1 VTGERAAA
9 ADPGAAGRTG
19 VEGNGRLTAVNG
31 MVLLVLLAAE
41 GVTILG
47 IRQLITW
54 HVYIGLL
61 LVGPVV
67 LKSASTGWR
76 FVRYYGRS
84 RPYVEKGPPHP
95 ILRVLG
101 PIVMISTF
109 AVLGTGIGL
118 IFTGPDRRE
127 PLLTLHQAS
136 FIVWIGAT
144 GIHVLGHILHA
155 STTTWRELRD
165 PRATPATRQ
174 RRWRTVAI
182 AAALIVGVG
191 LATALTP
198 AAHAWTSLQ
207 YQRDEHHDRSAAG
220 LQLTTAAVPPGWPVG
235 KPDTRD
241 QRPRPIR
248 SLDAGASSLAA
259 AGSELSKP
267 FRQRRKK

>member
-1 VTGERAAA
+1 MTVRRAALG
-9 ADPGAAGRTG
+9 ADPGAVGSAGA
-19 VEGNGRLTAVNG
+19 EGNGRLTAVNG
-31 MVLLVLLAAE
+31 MVLVVLLAAE

-47 IRQLITW
+47 IRQMITW

-76 FVRYYGRS
+76 FLRYYSRS

-101 PIVMISTF
+101 PIVMISTA

-118 IFTGPDRRE
+118 IFTGPYHRE

-144 GIHVLGHILHA
+144 AIHVLGHIVHA
-155 STTTWRELRD
+155 SATTWRELRD
-165 PRATPATRQ
+165 PSATPITRH
-174 RRWRTVAI
+174 RRWRTAAI
-182 AAALIVGVG
+182 AAALIAGVG

-198 AAHAWTSLQ
+198 AAHAWTSL
-207 YQRDEHHDRSAAG
+207 RFHGEHDHVRSGAG
-220 LQLTTAAVPPGWPVG
+220 PVPAPNHITVSGG
-235 KPDTRD
+235 
-241 QRPRPIR
+241 
-248 SLDAGASSLAA
+248 
-259 AGSELSKP
+259 
-267 FRQRRKK
+267 